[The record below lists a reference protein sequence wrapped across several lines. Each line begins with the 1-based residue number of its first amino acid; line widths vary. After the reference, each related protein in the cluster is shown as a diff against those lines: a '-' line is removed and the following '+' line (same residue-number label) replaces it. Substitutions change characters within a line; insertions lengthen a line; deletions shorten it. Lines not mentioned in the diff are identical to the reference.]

1 MNLIELLEKA
11 QQIQDQINGGDNVN
25 TEELSLQLESIMNE
39 VYDIIDDDSKWIGVA
54 PTELEELDNTEIEEN
69 EE

>member
-39 VYDIIDDDSKWIGVA
+39 VYEIIDDDSKWIGVA
-54 PTELEELDNTEIEEN
+54 PAELEELDNTEIEEN